1 LSKSRKDRRNQSRI
15 IGGEWRSRR
24 FQFADQSTLRPT
36 PDRLRET
43 LFNWI
48 GDDIRLSRCLDLF
61 AGSGA
66 LGLEA
71 LSRGAAFASF
81 VDSDPVSI
89 RYINDAISQFQCQ
102 TRASAVC
109 IDALRFL
116 AQESECWDIV
126 FIDPPFADDALPAI
140 LTTLAESQLV
150 HRRGWV
156 FVEHPSAQPA
166 PQMNP
171 CWVMERCSRVGA
183 STGSL
188 LRLDS
193 DSTADK

>member
-43 LFNWI
+43 LFNWL
-48 GDDIRLSRCLDLF
+48 GDDIRSSRCLDLF

-81 VDSDPVSI
+81 VDRDPVSI
-89 RYINDAISQFQCQ
+89 RHINDAISQFECH
-102 TRASAVC
+102 TRASAEC
-109 IDALRFL
+109 IDAVRFL
-116 AQESECWDIV
+116 AREHECWDII
-126 FIDPPFADDALPAI
+126 FIDPPFADGALPAI
-140 LTTLAESQLV
+140 LTTLAELRLVDSQ
-150 HRRGWV
+150 GWV
-156 FVEHPSAQPA
+156 FIEHSSAQPA
-166 PQMNP
+166 PQTGP
-171 CWVMERCSRVGA
+171 GWVLERRSRVGA
-183 STGSL
+183 SSGSL

-193 DSTADK
+193 ISTAGA